1 MVTERGVKLDKF
13 HVTKRHTINGERSVE
28 EYELSYSEMLGYPA
42 TTLENLK
49 FNATIIA
56 RTMTN
61 SGDEGFGFADTHRH
75 VVQALL
81 KADQGDFSDL
91 ERLLIDSSAFPDED
105 VRYITS
111 WPQARTIN
119 RLMRHIHRHGDTTFE
134 NKTSLYKYLSF

>member
-1 MVTERGVKLDKF
+1 MVTESSVEVRKF
-13 HVTKRHTINGERSVE
+13 HVIKRHNINGERNAE

-42 TTLENLK
+42 TNLEKLK
-49 FNATIIA
+49 FNATMIA
-56 RTMTN
+56 KTMTAE
-61 SGDEGFGFADTHRH
+61 GDEGFGFADTHRH
-75 VVQALL
+75 VVEALL

-91 ERLLIDSSAFPDED
+91 QRLLMDSSAFPDEK

-119 RLMRHIHRHGDTTFE
+119 RLMRHIHRHSSTTFE